1 MNLREQLAL
10 KIAEAE
16 KAYQSLDI
24 EAGDALMAE
33 VEALKRAIQALEQV
47 EGAKTV
53 LRPSLP
59 PKPEKEEQPQ
69 ESEDSDENV
78 AEKVAKEA
86 RLERFFVSRFG
97 DDDRVVKDVVL
108 KDLLG
113 DEYKQT
119 LYEQEQAF
127 AKFLRFGE
135 QALDREE
142 RRYGRLQMFP
152 WPVIDEMLRNG
163 HSVRSIKA
171 TMVEAQGTLGGFAVP
186 ASMQTEVIQ
195 RLPGLTAVRG
205 AGATVVNLTTG
216 NSTEY
221 LSITGGDNRYPTGL
235 RGYWGGETEDPAERN
250 LTFGLER
257 LDADIY
263 TFKVPMSTM
272 LVEDAGNIVT
282 IIQEKVLSTFA
293 IDEDDAFL
301 VGDGVKKPLGIL
313 PGGTN
318 ALGLTEVNSGAAS
331 AITADGVKAL
341 KRGIASQYRAGAVF
355 VANSDTY
362 GAIELLKD
370 ANGQY
375 LFSDMTETDRLLNRR
390 IYESEAL
397 PDVAANAYPLLF
409 GNMRGYYIVERMGM
423 TVMRFQDSGTTI
435 NRVEFHFRRRIG
447 GRVVEPWQFAVQKI
461 AA

>member
-1 MNLREQLAL
+1 
-10 KIAEAE
+10 
-16 KAYQSLDI
+16 
-24 EAGDALMAE
+24 
-33 VEALKRAIQALEQV
+33 
-47 EGAKTV
+47 
-53 LRPSLP
+53 
-59 PKPEKEEQPQ
+59 
-69 ESEDSDENV
+69 
-78 AEKVAKEA
+78 
-86 RLERFFVSRFG
+86 
-97 DDDRVVKDVVL
+97 
-108 KDLLG
+108 
-113 DEYKQT
+113 
-119 LYEQEQAF
+119 
-127 AKFLRFGE
+127 
-135 QALDREE
+135 
-142 RRYGRLQMFP
+142 
-152 WPVIDEMLRNG
+152 
-163 HSVRSIKA
+163 
-171 TMVEAQGTLGGFAVP
+171 
-186 ASMQTEVIQ
+186 
-195 RLPGLTAVRG
+195 
-205 AGATVVNLTTG
+205 
-216 NSTEY
+216 
-221 LSITGGDNRYPTGL
+221 
-235 RGYWGGETEDPAERN
+235 
-250 LTFGLER
+250 